1 MSCPTLKS
9 IIKYRR
15 HPSITVIKETYKGR
29 SFSFS
34 ATDKVDAI
42 SKIKK
47 IIKRK
52 AIHRDYILVETLKE
66 NVKFFAK

>member
-15 HPSITVIKETYKGR
+15 HPIITVIKEAYKGS
-29 SFSFS
+29 SFYFS

-52 AIHRDYILVETLKE
+52 AIHHDYIPVEILKE
-66 NVKFFAK
+66 NVNFFAK